1 MELRTDVV
9 AAGEESLR
17 ERKQEKQQS
26 RGALGQAQPEH
37 PHQNLVGGGAGLRL
51 PGCGSNPVTLLRSMT
66 PEGPSIPRKDL
77 SGTRGQEGLVDSLLG
92 VQG

>member
-1 MELRTDVV
+1 MEFRMDVL
-9 AAGEESLR
+9 AAGEDSLKK
-17 ERKQEKQQS
+17 RKQEEQQS
-26 RGALGQAQPEH
+26 HGALGQAQPQY

-77 SGTRGQEGLVDSLLG
+77 SGA
-92 VQG
+92 